1 MAPAGSIEKLHDET
15 DRTSATAGAGG
26 RHAGEVTMAPQ
37 YTSIL
42 YEVRD
47 NVATITLNRPEAANS
62 LNEALSTE
70 MLDALIRAEENHD
83 VRAVVITAT
92 GRFFC
97 AGADLKSFYTQA
109 DALKTRVSFIHV
121 AISRIV
127 RAPLP
132 IIGAINGTAA
142 GGGMGLA
149 CACDLIVAAESAK
162 FVMAYTRR
170 GLSPDGTTTYF
181 LPRRIGIGRAL
192 ELAYLNRTLSAGE
205 ALEWGLINKVVPD
218 AALARESQA
227 LAAQLAA
234 GPTRAFAAAKR
245 LMHAGCAE
253 TLETQIENELRSI
266 YEMAASE
273 DTREAIRA
281 FNEKRTPV
289 FKGR

>member
-1 MAPAGSIEKLHDET
+1 MAT
-15 DRTSATAGAGG
+15 
-26 RHAGEVTMAPQ
+26 Q

-47 NVATITLNRPEAANS
+47 HVATITLNRPHDANS
-62 LNEALSTE
+62 LNQALSTE
-70 MLDALIRAEENHD
+70 TLDALIRSEENNE

-97 AGADLKSFYTQA
+97 AGADLKSFYTQPG
-109 DALKTRVSFIHV
+109 ALKTRVSFIHV

-132 IIGAINGTAA
+132 VIGAINGTAA

-205 ALEWGLINKVVPD
+205 ALEWGLVNKVVPD
-218 AALARESQA
+218 AALPGEAHA
-227 LAAQLAA
+227 MAAQLAQ
-234 GPTRAFAAAKR
+234 GPTKAFAAAKR
-245 LMHAGCAE
+245 LMHSGCVE
-253 TLETQIENELRSI
+253 TLETQIENELRGI

-273 DTREAIRA
+273 DTKEAIRA
-281 FNEKRTPV
+281 FNEKR
-289 FKGR
+289 